1 MRNKFAIVIRIIPI
15 LVALSLLSYSFFKT
29 TNVTAKVILT
39 PFLICIFTM
48 FIKDLMFIFN
58 KNKFSKIYKNVFII
72 SFLVFWFGFLIFFCY
87 ISIKNREYLYL
98 LFSLP
103 FWLAGVSI
111 VNKYFFNKTFFKL
124 KLKINIKMIVS
135 AGLVIICLISGIL
148 MLFFGVKDSY
158 ELSNLVKSY
167 ISTDGYFNSYEIYSS
182 DKEGI
187 TYKLNYCYNVNGE
200 EYMVSTNYGTNYIPK
215 QNSIREVK
223 YNPENP
229 SESILVGTNN
239 SNSLIFIG
247 IFFTLVSITFI
258 LITFSVLGY
267 FDKVKFDIIGTYIGL
282 VFFIIG
288 IGIILFQSGT
298 TGSLLETIKSFGL
311 WFSIPIMFIIIGIV
325 QFIKSLLFKR
335 KE

>member
-1 MRNKFAIVIRIIPI
+1 MRNKFAIVIRIIPL
-15 LVALSLLSYSFFKT
+15 LVALSLLSYFFFKT
-29 TNVTAKVILT
+29 ANVTTKVVLT
-39 PFLICIFTM
+39 PFLICVFTM

-58 KNKFSKIYKNVFII
+58 KNSFSTIYKNVFTI

-87 ISIKNREYLYL
+87 LSIKNKEYLYL
-98 LFSLP
+98 VFSLP
-103 FWLAGVSI
+103 FWIIGVSV
-111 VNKYFFNKTFFKL
+111 VNKYFLKKKLFKF
-124 KLKINIKMIVS
+124 KLKINIKVVVS
-135 AGLVIICLISGIL
+135 VGLVIICLLSGIL

-158 ELSNLVKSY
+158 NLNKLTKSY

-182 DKEGI
+182 DKEGM

-258 LITFSVLGY
+258 LIAFSVLGY

-288 IGIILFQSGT
+288 IGIILFQWGT
-298 TGSLLETIKSFGL
+298 TGSLLETIKLFGL

-325 QFIKSLLFKR
+325 QSIKSLLFKH